1 MLHNNIVYSIAC
13 IVLCASVA
21 FAAQEP
27 LTPEVANDNML
38 VTPDG
43 GKATTPQ
50 KSADTVVK
58 KPEVPAVNVSYKP
71 TLPAKS
77 EKSEPKPPAL
87 PAGPVSIPNPD
98 TTSTKQEEKGLTVPV
113 PPLTPTVGQ
122 ITFLRGQLEEKKL
135 QVAIAEQ
142 EARLRQIN
150 APSPAPVPVMQ
161 AMPLPQIPL
170 DMLLDSQ
177 KIKPAKSPTFASPDR
192 RQKGVVS
199 IQGVNGVLSATI
211 ATAKGTVTVKQGDS
225 FGGGKVE
232 SISYNQVMVRAGKKT
247 APIPFVE

>member
-1 MLHNNIVYSIAC
+1 MLHNNVVYSIAC

-43 GKATTPQ
+43 DKANTPQ
-50 KSADTVVK
+50 KPADTVVK

-71 TLPAKS
+71 TLPVKS
-77 EKSEPKPPAL
+77 EKTETKPSAS
-87 PAGPVSIPNPD
+87 PAGPVSTPKPD
-98 TTSTKQEEKGLTVPV
+98 NTTSPKQEEKGLTVPV

-122 ITFLRGQLEEKKL
+122 MTFLRGQLEEKKL

-161 AMPLPQIPL
+161 AMPPIPL

-177 KIKPAKSPTFASPDR
+177 KTKPVKTSTFAPPAS

-232 SISYNQVMVRAGKKT
+232 SISYNQVMVRSGKKT

>member
-1 MLHNNIVYSIAC
+1 MLHNNVVYSIAC

-43 GKATTPQ
+43 GKANTPQ
-50 KSADTVVK
+50 KPVDTVAK
-58 KPEVPAVNVSYKP
+58 KTEVPAVNVSYKP
-71 TLPAKS
+71 ALSAPKP
-77 EKSEPKPPAL
+77 EKSETKPPAS
-87 PAGPVSIPNPD
+87 PAGPVSTPNPD
-98 TTSTKQEEKGLTVPV
+98 SAGPKKEEKGLTVPV

-122 ITFLRGQLEEKKL
+122 MTFLRGQLEEKKL

-161 AMPLPQIPL
+161 AMPSMPL

-177 KIKPAKSPTFASPDR
+177 KTKPAKSPTFASPDR

-211 ATAKGTVTVKQGDS
+211 ATAKGTMTVKQGDS